1 MDGGGGEVILSGRE
15 RERERVMVVAT
26 TSPPLIFLSL
36 NFDLSLR
43 FCSCKGRQC
52 GELRDGDCTLLTL
65 RQPCRIFQH
74 CPSLYGSCSYHAMSS
89 VHCIINCR
97 TRPGPCTNRPP
108 SSYFAFGFVLCQC
121 HHALK
126 THKTNLRPL
135 LNHQHINVYF

>member
-97 TRPGPCTNRPP
+97 TRLGPCTNRPP
-108 SSYFAFGFVLCQC
+108 SSEFCVWVRVLSMSSCSENTQNQSQTII
-121 HHALK
+121 K
-126 THKTNLRPL
+126 SSTHKC
-135 LNHQHINVYF
+135 

>member
-1 MDGGGGEVILSGRE
+1 MVTIVDIKATLSNR
-15 RERERVMVVAT
+15 
-26 TSPPLIFLSL
+26 
-36 NFDLSLR
+36 
-43 FCSCKGRQC
+43 
-52 GELRDGDCTLLTL
+52 LTL
-65 RQPCRIFQH
+65 SFGIWFVFLPC
-74 CPSLYGSCSYHAMSS
+74 HAMSNFLDLCLCS